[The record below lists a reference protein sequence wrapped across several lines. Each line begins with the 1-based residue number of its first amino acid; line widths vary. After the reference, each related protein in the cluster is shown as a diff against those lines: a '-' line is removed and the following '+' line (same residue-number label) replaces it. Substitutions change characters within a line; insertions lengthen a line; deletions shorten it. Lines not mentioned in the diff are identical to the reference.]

1 MARLFDELATQ
12 DLRDLSAQDWGV
24 IDRRL
29 PDQRPID
36 AEVLVNQDVSQPHD
50 VRPRHRVMPRRE
62 FGAEPRHRFADDRQL
77 LSDGVAERF
86 VGDEIGLRSSGY
98 RFRNPVQRLQ
108 DIVQTLRITPHR
120 SAGHRPA
127 RRAGGAASVPA

>member
-50 VRPRHRVMPRRE
+50 VRPRH
-62 FGAEPRHRFADDRQL
+62 
-77 LSDGVAERF
+77 
-86 VGDEIGLRSSGY
+86 
-98 RFRNPVQRLQ
+98 
-108 DIVQTLRITPHR
+108 
-120 SAGHRPA
+120 
-127 RRAGGAASVPA
+127 